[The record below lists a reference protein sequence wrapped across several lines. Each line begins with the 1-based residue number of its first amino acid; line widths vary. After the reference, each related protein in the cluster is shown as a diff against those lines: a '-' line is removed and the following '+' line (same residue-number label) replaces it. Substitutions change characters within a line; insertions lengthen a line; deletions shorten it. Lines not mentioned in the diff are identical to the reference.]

1 MQVKIHL
8 QTNLFVLKFLYG
20 FLPAAATESIG
31 TTLMEEVDIKMQ
43 ELLVSVITP
52 CYNSEKTIEKT
63 LSSIENQTYSNIEYI
78 IIDGGSSDR
87 TLSLIEQHRD
97 RLPKN
102 LRIISERD
110 KGIYDAMNKGIHMAN
125 GSLIGIVNS
134 DDWYEHDT
142 IEQAVTHYQGNSYE
156 VLYGMQRNYLGDKEK
171 AILFFHHDFLSEQMI
186 THPTCFVTK
195 GAYQALG
202 LFDLSYRSAADYD
215 LMLRFWRSQKVVFT
229 PILRVLSNF
238 RLGGMSSS
246 QKGVREN
253 AAIRC
258 RYRYISKKR
267 YYFVVAKSYLYEWL
281 HKRTV
286 HTG

>member
-1 MQVKIHL
+1 
-8 QTNLFVLKFLYG
+8 
-20 FLPAAATESIG
+20 
-31 TTLMEEVDIKMQ
+31 MQ

-229 PILRVLSNF
+229 PILRVL
-238 RLGGMSSS
+238 
-246 QKGVREN
+246 
-253 AAIRC
+253 
-258 RYRYISKKR
+258 
-267 YYFVVAKSYLYEWL
+267 
-281 HKRTV
+281 
-286 HTG
+286 

>member
-1 MQVKIHL
+1 
-8 QTNLFVLKFLYG
+8 
-20 FLPAAATESIG
+20 
-31 TTLMEEVDIKMQ
+31 MEEVDIKMQ